1 MLHISQIKFD
11 TAGLELKQDDANCRF
26 WVAPGPTLVQQT
38 LIMPTDFSCDLR
50 NPAGFREELQKQ
62 AQSMGSA
69 LIQCDFF
76 EVQGLSVAR
85 VINKF
90 WSSPA
95 PEDPNLGKDYNSSLI
110 FPLAEGCFYIRV
122 AAQEQ
127 GTTGV
132 RESMVTMLLHKQ
144 GKLELS
150 QASRPAGNG
159 DGLGTILKKQALVPS
174 PSDDER
180 YDVDFPE
187 HPLTRVRRLL
197 KHISG
202 TLTIATELKNAKP
215 YRV

>member
-1 MLHISQIKFD
+1 MLHIHQIEFD
-11 TAGLELKQDDANCRF
+11 TTGLELKQDDANCRL

-38 LIMPTDFSCDLR
+38 LIMPADFSCDLR

-69 LIQCDFF
+69 LIQCDFTK
-76 EVQGLSVAR
+76 VQGLGAVCLIS
-85 VINKF
+85 KF
-90 WSSPA
+90 WSA
-95 PEDPNLGKDYNSSLI
+95 PVPTDPNMGKDYNGAWF

-127 GTTGV
+127 SMTGV

-144 GKLELS
+144 GKLDLPK
-150 QASRPAGNG
+150 ASRPASAG
-159 DGLGTILKKQALVPS
+159 DDLGAAMKKQALVPS
-174 PSDDER
+174 PSDDEQ

-187 HPLTRVRRLL
+187 HALTRVRRLL
-197 KHISG
+197 KHIGG
-202 TLTIATELKNAKP
+202 TLTLAPELKNAKP